1 MSYNSISVHNR
12 VTKDVSLT
20 ILNKIRGDFLL
31 LGKITAY
38 KGVRLELN
46 SRLGISTLEKGKKT
60 ENFLQRIHIIA

>member
-1 MSYNSISVHNR
+1 M
-12 VTKDVSLT
+12 
-20 ILNKIRGDFLL
+20 L